1 MAVDDPAAAR
11 RHECQIDAVAF
22 RFEHIAIIVDD
33 RNIGNARR
41 QRGADRRLR
50 PADDE
55 RAAGEGYAPPGFG
68 ERRAL
73 DRKSVGAGKR
83 VYVSVGLGGRR
94 VIKKKKKVATA
105 YIRETS

>member
-33 RNIGNARR
+33 RNIGHARR

-55 RAAGEGYAPPGFG
+55 RAAGEGYAPPGFRD
-68 ERRAL
+68 RRTLLLRHQGIWTSLSAFHYG
-73 DRKSVGAGKR
+73 RAWGRESVCHK
-83 VYVSVGLGGRR
+83 
-94 VIKKKKKVATA
+94 
-105 YIRETS
+105 